1 MRRGRVVL
9 FGSISSLMLVASPA
23 AQGAGDAAR
32 EHAVPLDVPMQRLP
46 LGEPR
51 PGDIVAGGATSSG
64 LESAIEN
71 VFEMAR
77 FLSTLGQNPTDLAAY
92 IASVTTTATASS
104 PDLNQHGLTGSWY
117 EPATSGQRIE
127 VEFFPNLVAQGAA
140 LVAGAWFTF
149 DVAPA
154 GGTDRERW
162 YTFSGSQAS
171 RASRSRSTGTSAAI
185 STRLP

>member
-1 MRRGRVVL
+1 
-9 FGSISSLMLVASPA
+9 
-23 AQGAGDAAR
+23 
-32 EHAVPLDVPMQRLP
+32 MQRLP
-46 LGEPR
+46 LGEAR

-64 LESAIEN
+64 LKSAIEN

-77 FLSTLGQNPTDLAAY
+77 FLSTLGQNPTDLADLAAY

-117 EPATSGQRIE
+117 EPATSGQSIE
-127 VEFFPNLVAQGAA
+127 VEFFPNLVAPGTA
-140 LVAGAWFTF
+140 LVAGVWFTF

-162 YTFSGSQAS
+162 YTFSGHAS
-171 RASRSRSTGTSAAI
+171 REQGSDVTADARHRAQLVGLELRPVERAPLVLRVI
-185 STRLP
+185 R